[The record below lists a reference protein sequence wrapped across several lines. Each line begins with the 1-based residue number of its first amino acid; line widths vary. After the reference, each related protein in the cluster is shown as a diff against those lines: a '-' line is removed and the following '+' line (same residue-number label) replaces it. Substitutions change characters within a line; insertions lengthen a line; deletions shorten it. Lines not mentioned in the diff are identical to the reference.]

1 MFKGGNFYKVPPN
14 QRDFEWEKPLLEEFW
29 NDLINSYDA
38 KDKSYF
44 FGSTIF
50 EYGDNNE
57 VVIYDG
63 QQRLAVV
70 TTLWAVVRD
79 LLHVNFKET
88 DIADTIQKN
97 YISERTEKKENIVK
111 LTLNLRNKDFFYD
124 CIQLPPDSKKTFEEY
139 EKIHGKL
146 NETNKKIKNCYLF
159 FKEAINKAFEDRK
172 LGMDKEKIEFMTDI
186 SQHLRDHFSLVII
199 GITDEEEAYMVFETV
214 NQKRAELSVA
224 DLFKNYL
231 IRKTKKAGDRKKV
244 IELWKDIADA
254 LDNKIKAFLKHYW
267 HSKREVITE
276 RRLFKELK
284 KYIEKEK
291 YNPLELVNEL
301 KGEAKIYSALG
312 NPDDDYWDKK
322 DIKELVREFN
332 ILNVK
337 QPLPVLV
344 VGRKK
349 FSNGTF
355 KKLLTLMINF
365 SFRYNIICNLPPNVL
380 ERKYSD
386 IAINIR
392 DGKIKD
398 IKSIINEI
406 KKIEKYP
413 NDKLFAEI
421 FIGKILKRGKNKLAR
436 YILEKIE
443 VNKQSKMP
451 ITKRPEPLKFEDF
464 TLEHI
469 LPQSPDDEWK
479 TYFKTKGISDEDVEK
494 LIYRVGNL
502 TLLDNPKNSF
512 VKNEFITKKCQK
524 AYNSSL
530 LKINESLH
538 NLKEWNEKDIEKR
551 EAYFLKEAREVWNI
565 DDL

>member
-1 MFKGGNFYKVPPN
+1 
-14 QRDFEWEKPLLEEFW
+14 
-29 NDLINSYDA
+29 
-38 KDKSYF
+38 
-44 FGSTIF
+44 
-50 EYGDNNE
+50 
-57 VVIYDG
+57 
-63 QQRLAVV
+63 
-70 TTLWAVVRD
+70 
-79 LLHVNFKET
+79 
-88 DIADTIQKN
+88 
-97 YISERTEKKENIVK
+97 
-111 LTLNLRNKDFFYD
+111 
-124 CIQLPPDSKKTFEEY
+124 
-139 EKIHGKL
+139 
-146 NETNKKIKNCYLF
+146 
-159 FKEAINKAFEDRK
+159 
-172 LGMDKEKIEFMTDI
+172 MDKEKIEFMTDI

-254 LDNKIKAFLKHYW
+254 LDNEIKTFLKHYW

-284 KYIEKEK
+284 KYVEKEK
-291 YNPLELVNEL
+291 HNPLELVNEL

-355 KKLLTLMINF
+355 KKLLTLMIKF

-406 KKIEKYP
+406 EKIEKYP

-443 VNKQSKMP
+443 INKQSKMP

-551 EAYFLKEAREVWNI
+551 GAYFLKEAREVWNI
-565 DDL
+565 DNL